1 MREALR
7 ALMRFGFRL
16 LDRLMQPPF
25 PIYFLMGVSLNRWLT
40 LVKHACARGVFPHEM
55 SFILEWRW
63 RNLLLSPQELVARLP
78 LKKDSRVLE
87 VGAGS
92 GFYSVAVARAV
103 GEGKIELL
111 DLQAEMLDKARRKM
125 DAAGLENV
133 GYTVANE
140 NGLISFGDGDFDIVF
155 MVTVLGEVKEQELL
169 IREINRLLRRGGILS
184 VSEHLPD
191 PDFVSSG
198 KLRRLLENDGFRFH
212 RRFGR
217 SWAYTAN
224 YEKI

>member
-1 MREALR
+1 MTV
-7 ALMRFGFRL
+7 
-16 LDRLMQPPF
+16 P
-25 PIYFLMGVSLNRWLT
+25 VNRWIST
-40 LVKHACARGVFPHEM
+40 FKHAFARGVFPHEM

-63 RNLLLSPQELVARLP
+63 RNLLLSPQELVKRLF
-78 LKKDSRVLE
+78 LKKDFRVLE

-103 GEGKIELL
+103 AEGKLELL
-111 DLQAEMLDKARRKM
+111 DLQAEMLAKARQKV
-125 DAAGLENV
+125 DSAGLENV
-133 GYTVANE
+133 GYTVAN
-140 NGLISFGDGDFDIVF
+140 GDKLIPFGDGDFDIVF
-155 MVTVLGEVKEQELL
+155 MVTVLGEVKERESL
-169 IREINRLLRRGGILS
+169 IREINRLLRRGGVLS

-198 KLRRLLENDGFRFH
+198 KLRLLLENNGFLFK

>member
-1 MREALR
+1 
-7 ALMRFGFRL
+7 
-16 LDRLMQPPF
+16 
-25 PIYFLMGVSLNRWLT
+25 MGISINGWLT
-40 LVKHACARGVFPHEM
+40 RFKHAFARGVFPHER

-63 RNLLLSPQELVARLP
+63 RNLLLSPPELVERLP

-92 GFYSVAVARAV
+92 GFYSVEVARAV
-103 GEGKIELL
+103 AEGKLELL
-111 DLQAEMLDKARRKM
+111 DLQEEMLAKARRKI
-125 DAAGLENV
+125 DSAELKNV
-133 GYTVANE
+133 GYTVANG
-140 NGLISFGDGDFDIVF
+140 NGRIPFDDDSYDIVF

-169 IREINRLLRRGGILS
+169 IREINRLLRRSGVLS

-191 PDFVSSG
+191 PDFISSG
-198 KLRRLLENDGFRFH
+198 RLRRLLESNGFRFQ

>member
-1 MREALR
+1 MAT
-7 ALMRFGFRL
+7 
-16 LDRLMQPPF
+16 
-25 PIYFLMGVSLNRWLT
+25 SLNQWISTFR
-40 LVKHACARGVFPHEM
+40 HAFARGVFPHEM

-63 RNLLLSPQELVARLP
+63 RNFLLSPSELVKRLP

-92 GFYSVAVARAV
+92 GFYSVAVAGAV
-103 GEGKIELL
+103 REGRLELL
-111 DLQAEMLDKARRKM
+111 DLQEEMLDKARRKM
-125 DAAGLENV
+125 VSAKLENV
-133 GYTVANE
+133 GYTVATG
-140 NGLISFGDGDFDIVF
+140 NGQIPFGDGSFDVVF

-169 IREINRLLRRGGILS
+169 IREIYRLLRRGGVLS

-198 KLRRLLENDGFRFH
+198 KLRLLLESNGFRFI

>member
-1 MREALR
+1 MA
-7 ALMRFGFRL
+7 
-16 LDRLMQPPF
+16 
-25 PIYFLMGVSLNRWLT
+25 VSLNRWIST
-40 LVKHACARGVFPHEM
+40 FKHAFARGVFPHEM

-63 RNLLLSPQELVARLP
+63 RNLLLSPQELIERLP

-103 GEGKIELL
+103 EEGKLELL
-111 DLQAEMLDKARRKM
+111 DLQPEMLDKARRKI

-133 GYTVANE
+133 GYKAANE
-140 NGLISFGDGDFDIVF
+140 NGRIPFDDGSFDIVF

-169 IREINRLLRRGGILS
+169 VREINRLLRHGGVLS

-198 KLRRLLENDGFRFH
+198 KLRRLLENNGFRFR